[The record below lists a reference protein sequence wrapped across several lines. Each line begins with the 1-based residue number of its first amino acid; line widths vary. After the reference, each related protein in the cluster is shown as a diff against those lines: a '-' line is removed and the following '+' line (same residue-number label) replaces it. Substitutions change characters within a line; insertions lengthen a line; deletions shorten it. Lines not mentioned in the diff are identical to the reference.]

1 MNEPSKPT
9 TQKVSLEDSRLT
21 ADETADIKWLEEQ
34 CGVVWDSHV
43 VEFVRYDTGL
53 KEFQIFTIVTGT
65 GPDMEEIKYRSR
77 DSLGSFVDPWNLNS
91 LTIDGILM
99 DDLEETRMLIEHPRS
114 ELTYEEWA
122 EMNGNPDGINRG
134 LDWT

>member
-1 MNEPSKPT
+1 MAAHFPPSAFDVP
-9 TQKVSLEDSRLT
+9 LEDSRLGRH
-21 ADETADIKWLEEQ
+21 EILNIKWLEEL
-34 CGVVWDSHV
+34 GVVWDSHV
-43 VEFVRYDTGL
+43 VEFVRFDTGL

-77 DSLGSFVDPWNLNS
+77 DSLGSFVDPWNLNT

-114 ELTYEEWA
+114 EQTYEEWA

>member
-1 MNEPSKPT
+1 MTEHFPPSALDVP
-9 TQKVSLEDSRLT
+9 LEDSRLGRH
-21 ADETADIKWLEEQ
+21 EILNIKWLEEL
-34 CGVVWDSHV
+34 GVVWDSHV

-53 KEFQIFTIVTGT
+53 KEFQIFTVVTGT

-77 DSLGSFVDPWNLNS
+77 DSLGSFVDPWNLNT

-114 ELTYEEWA
+114 KLTYEEWA